1 MCVHVCV
8 RACPPCH
15 VRSWC
20 VCECAQDELAKGVHV
35 RSREGKPSC
44 LNGDGLP
51 YGWDEAYTAEGV
63 KYFINH
69 VTQTTSWS
77 PPVTPVSPKSPPA
90 PERVTEGGRGEEEG
104 EEEEKEEEEEKGK
117 TNTSV

>member
-1 MCVHVCV
+1 MGLL
-8 RACPPCH
+8 
-15 VRSWC
+15 SGGSISLISY
-20 VCECAQDELAKGVHV
+20 DEQRLESILLQFF
-35 RSREGKPSC
+35 R
-44 LNGDGLP
+44 LP